1 MELTRLFGAQRLDP
15 IMDLGRTD
23 AEAWHLM
30 RREEDGARF
39 LLQRLHPR
47 PSDRRL
53 EVLKNR
59 FLSGVQEA
67 DPAQPQESHFGYDE
81 QQVWY
86 LQRLDGQ
93 PLSRAWAGWTEPQR
107 EEAMREI
114 EKRLARLGR
123 AAFLHPEAIL
133 LRPGRIF
140 FPRVLGDSPW
150 PLEHLRTLLPA
161 DPGDGAE
168 TPAWELPPDLGDE
181 LARPVRGRGQEA
193 TYIKSLMLGLSAP
206 TPMERIAVIQGE
218 EGIGKTQ
225 MAALAM
231 AAAEAD
237 GLCAH
242 RLEAQ
247 AEGAAGMLGRIVA
260 SALQGLEAEFYAQHP
275 GSAKALSRRVPA
287 YAFMAGGRGRTEGT
301 VEPEE
306 VTAALEALDFASL
319 IHPRLIAVLGLDAAD
334 GEALAVLR
342 ELVDR
347 SAVAWLFTAG
357 TGARGAGLRPFL
369 AHLKGHPSSSVVNLS
384 RLEDEDL
391 RGVLEDLLGAHH
403 LPPATVSELLRHAL
417 GNPGLLQNFLELAQ
431 QDGSLLFEQGLWLL
445 APGRRIQVQ
454 AEDDLM
460 NQVFLGR
467 LQRMLPGTSA
477 LVRLLAAADR
487 ALTVPVLGAALGLS
501 GDALE
506 EALHGAMV
514 SKLVQIQGGEA
525 GIPDA
530 RWRDLIRTHTPRAE
544 LRRLARGLLAALPE
558 AELNSVRAL
567 PLQTLAADEAT
578 GLAELMKALD
588 RPLHVS
594 PQDAEAVMRQALPL
608 QPGPIE
614 QARLKEWLGD
624 AWSGGGAEG
633 EDSAEEVPGKR
644 ALDAYAEAMEVL
656 SPLPPDGERRGI
668 EARLLRKQAAVLLQL
683 RRADEA
689 RKILDQA
696 FELIHADAG
705 HPEHPRL
712 RLALGKWYLL
722 RGDTAKGIQLLEEG
736 QRLLIGGQSPARDQ
750 AAILLELGRA
760 LAHQGQFNRAA
771 HQLESAQRLLE
782 LERDPRGQVP
792 IQLALGQMALGQGLP
807 ERALS
812 VLGEALQIAR
822 YQGDLLMQAQAHL
835 ALGSVRSLLDQ
846 VSPALAHL
854 ERATDRFQRLGLVA
868 HAALSRLWRA
878 RTLAAM
884 GDLVGSEHQEL
895 QALSAPATE
904 LQAGGLETGDKIWL
918 QGEIAGFRGAW
929 KDAERLHRAASDRFT
944 RTGLPWRA
952 RLAELRAIQGSART
966 AKRAGRE
973 APEEAWTRL
982 ETLKALVEASA
993 SPWLEFEWARA
1004 QALCLACVEPSEA
1017 VDLQALQAWGEAL
1030 GLARRLQ
1037 FPTAVLEAALE
1048 GAELMLRNG
1057 ERMGAMA
1064 RLQDS
1069 FTSFQQVW
1077 LRLPEGHDQ
1086 SFLGRED
1093 IHRYHKAVE
1102 AAGLKLPSPERGDPL
1117 ADWTPTQANL
1127 LSPGSN
1133 PGL

>member
-1 MELTRLFGAQRLDP
+1 MELTRLFGALRLDSL
-15 IMDLGRTD
+15 MDLGRTGS
-23 AEAWHLM
+23 EAWHLM

-53 EVLKNR
+53 ESIKNA

-67 DPAQPQESHFGYDE
+67 DPAQPTESHFGYDE
-81 QQVWY
+81 QQAWY
-86 LQRLDGQ
+86 LQRLEGQ
-93 PLSRAWAGWTEPQR
+93 PLSRAWAGWTAAQR
-107 EEAMREI
+107 EEAWREL
-114 EKRLARLGR
+114 EKRLAHLRR
-123 AAFLHPEAIL
+123 PAFLHPETLL
-133 LRPGRIF
+133 LRPGRML
-140 FPRVLGDSPW
+140 FPRVLGSAPW
-150 PLEHLRTLLPA
+150 GQEQLRAMLPA
-161 DPGDGAE
+161 EPGDGSE
-168 TPAWELPPDLGDE
+168 TPIWELPPDLGED

-193 TYIKSLMLGLSAP
+193 TYLKSLMLGLSAP
-206 TPMERIAVIQGE
+206 APMERIAVIQGE
-218 EGIGKTQ
+218 EGIGKSQ
-225 MAALAM
+225 MAALAI

-237 GLCAH
+237 GLWAH

-247 AEGAAGMLGRIVA
+247 AEGAASLLGRIVS
-260 SALQGLEAEFYAQHP
+260 SALQGVEAEFYAQHP
-275 GSAKALSRRVPA
+275 AEAKSLSRRVPA
-287 YAFMAGGRGRTEGT
+287 YAFMAGGRGRTEDT
-301 VEPEE
+301 IEPEE
-306 VTAALEALDFASL
+306 VSAALSALDFASG
-319 IHPRLIAVLGLDAAD
+319 IHPRLIAVLGLDGADAGTLAA
-334 GEALAVLR
+334 LR
-342 ELVDR
+342 ELMDHS
-347 SAVAWLFTAG
+347 SAAWLLTAG
-357 TGARGAGLRPFL
+357 TGARGIGLRPLL

-391 RGVLEDLLGAHH
+391 RGVMEDLLVAHH

-431 QDGSLLFEQGLWLL
+431 QDGSLRFEQGRWGL
-445 APGRRIQVQ
+445 APGRRLQLQ
-454 AEDDLM
+454 AEEDLM

-487 ALTVPVLGAALGLS
+487 ALAVPVLGAALGLS

-506 EALHGAMV
+506 ESLHGATG
-514 SKLVQIQGGEA
+514 SKLVHVQGGEA
-525 GIPDA
+525 VIPDA
-530 RWRDLIRTHTPRAE
+530 RWRDLIRSHTPRAE
-544 LRRLARGLLAALPE
+544 LRRLAKGLLAALPE
-558 AELNSVRAL
+558 AELKSVRTL

-578 GLAELMKALD
+578 GLGELMKALD

-594 PQDAEAVMRQALPL
+594 PRDAQAVMRQALPL
-608 QPGPIE
+608 QPGPME
-614 QARLKEWLGD
+614 QARLHEWLGD
-624 AWSGGGAEG
+624 AWSNGGAEG
-633 EDSAEEVPGKR
+633 EDAAEEVPGNQ
-644 ALDAYAEAMEVL
+644 ALAAYAEAMGAL
-656 SPLPPDGERRGI
+656 AKLPQGAERRGV
-668 EARLLRKQAAVLLQL
+668 EARLLRKQASVLLQL
-683 RRADEA
+683 RHADEA

-696 FELIHADAG
+696 FDLIHAEAG

-722 RGDTAKGIQLLEEG
+722 RGDTPKGIQLLEEG

-771 HQLESAQRLLE
+771 HQLESAQRMLE
-782 LERDPRGQVP
+782 LEQDPRGQVP
-792 IQLALGQMALGQGLP
+792 IQMALGQMALAQGLP
-807 ERALS
+807 DRALT
-812 VLGEALQIAR
+812 VLGEALQTAR

-835 ALGSVRSLLDQ
+835 ALGSVRSILDQ

-854 ERATDRFQRLGLVA
+854 ERATDRFQRLGLGA
-868 HAALSRLWRA
+868 HAALARLWRA

-884 GDLVGSEHQEL
+884 GDLVASEHQEL

-944 RTGLPWRA
+944 KTGLPWRA
-952 RLAELRAIQGSART
+952 RLAELQALQAAARA
-966 AKRAGRE
+966 AKRAGKE
-973 APEEAWTRL
+973 ASEEAWSRL
-982 ETLKALVEASA
+982 EALKAPVEASS
-993 SPWLEFEWARA
+993 SPWLEFEWART
-1004 QALCLACVEPSEA
+1004 QALCLACLPPSEP
-1017 VDLQALQAWGEAL
+1017 VDLQALQAWGDAL

-1037 FPTAVLEAALE
+1037 FPTAALEAALE
-1048 GAELMLRNG
+1048 GAEIMLRNG

-1069 FTSFQQVW
+1069 FASFQQVW
-1077 LRLPEGHDQ
+1077 LRLPEGHDD

-1093 IHRYHKAVE
+1093 IHRYRTAVE
-1102 AAGLKLPSPERGDPL
+1102 AAGLKLPFPERGDPL

-1127 LSPGSN
+1127 PAPGSIQA
-1133 PGL
+1133 

>member
-1 MELTRLFGAQRLDP
+1 MELTRLFGAHRLDP
-15 IMDLGRTD
+15 LMDLGQTPS
-23 AEAWHLM
+23 ETWHLM

-53 EVLKNR
+53 ESVKNT
-59 FLSGVQEA
+59 FLTGVQEA
-67 DPAQPQESHFGYDE
+67 DSAQPAESHFGYDE

-86 LQRLDGQ
+86 LQRLEGQ
-93 PLSRAWAGWTEPQR
+93 PLARAWAAWTAAQR
-107 EEAMREI
+107 DEAWREL

-123 AAFLHPEAIL
+123 PAFLHPETIL
-133 LRPGRIF
+133 LRPGRLL
-140 FPRVLGDSPW
+140 FPRVLGEAPW
-150 PLEHLRTLLPA
+150 PLEQLRALLPPE
-161 DPGDGAE
+161 PGDGAE
-168 TPAWELPPDLGDE
+168 TPAWELPPDLGED

-218 EGIGKTQ
+218 EGIGKAQ
-225 MAALAM
+225 MAALAI

-237 GLCAH
+237 GLWAH

-247 AEGAAGMLGRIVA
+247 AEGAVGLLGRIAA

-275 GSAKALSRRVPA
+275 AAAKALTRRVPA
-287 YAFMAGGRGRTEGT
+287 YAFMAGGRGRVEDTI
-301 VEPEE
+301 EPEE
-306 VTAALEALDFASL
+306 ISAALAALDFAST
-319 IHPRLIAVLGLDAAD
+319 IHPRLIAVLGLDGADAGTLAA
-334 GEALAVLR
+334 LR
-342 ELVDR
+342 ELMDR
-347 SAVAWLFTAG
+347 SSTAWLLTAG
-357 TGARGAGLRPFL
+357 TGARGLGLRPLL

-391 RGVLEDLLGAHH
+391 RGEMEDLLVAHH
-403 LPPATVSELLRHAL
+403 LPPATISELLRHAL

-431 QDGSLLFEQGLWLL
+431 QDGSLLFEQGRWIL
-445 APGRRIQVQ
+445 APGRRLQVQ
-454 AEDDLM
+454 AEEDLM

-477 LVRLLAAADR
+477 LVRLLAVADR
-487 ALTVPVLGAALGLS
+487 ALAVPVLGAALGLS

-506 EALHGAMV
+506 EALHGATA
-514 SKLVQIQGGEA
+514 SKLMQIQGGEA
-525 GIPDA
+525 IIPDA
-530 RWRDLIRTHTPRAE
+530 RWRDLIRSHTPRAE
-544 LRRLARGLLAALPE
+544 LRRLAKGLLAALPE
-558 AELNSVRAL
+558 AELKSVRAL

-594 PQDAEAVMRQALPL
+594 PRDAQAVMRQALPL
-608 QPGPIE
+608 QPGPME
-614 QARLKEWLGD
+614 QARLQEWLGD
-624 AWSGGGAEG
+624 AWSNGGSEG
-633 EDSAEEVPGKR
+633 EDSPEEVPGKQ
-644 ALDAYAEAMEVL
+644 ALDAYAEAMAAL
-656 SPLPPDGERRGI
+656 TPLPQDAARRGV
-668 EARLLRKQAAVLLQL
+668 EARLLRKQASVLLQL
-683 RRADEA
+683 RHAGDA

-722 RGDTAKGIQLLEEG
+722 RGDVPKGIQLLEEG

-782 LERDPRGQVP
+782 LEHDPRGQVP
-792 IQLALGQMALGQGLP
+792 IQMALGQMALAQGLP
-807 ERALS
+807 DRALA
-812 VLGEALQIAR
+812 VLGEALQTAR

-835 ALGSVRSLLDQ
+835 ALGSVRSILDQ

-854 ERATDRFQRLGLVA
+854 ERATDRFQRLGLGA

-884 GDLVGSEHQEL
+884 GDIVASEHQEL

-929 KDAERLHRAASDRFT
+929 KDAERLHRAASERFIV
-944 RTGLPWRA
+944 TGLPWRA
-952 RLAELRAIQGSART
+952 RLAELHALQAAART
-966 AKRAGRE
+966 AKRAGKE
-973 APEEAWTRL
+973 APEETWSRL
-982 ETLKALVEASA
+982 EALKAPVEASS
-993 SPWLEFEWARA
+993 SPWLEFEWART
-1004 QALCLACVEPSEA
+1004 QALCLVCLPPSEP

-1030 GLARRLQ
+1030 SLARRLQ
-1037 FPTAVLEAALE
+1037 FPTAALEAALE

-1069 FTSFQQVW
+1069 FASFQQVW
-1077 LRLPEGHDQ
+1077 LRLPEGHDD

-1093 IHRYHKAVE
+1093 IHRYRTAVE
-1102 AAGLKLPSPERGDPL
+1102 TAGLKLPFPERGDPL

-1127 LSPGSN
+1127 PSPG
-1133 PGL
+1133 L